1 MAEYGWALSD
11 KTQAKAHEELNERPE
26 SCSLATKAIRGQME
40 TRPDIGNITGSALLK
55 FP

>member
-11 KTQAKAHEELNERPE
+11 KTQAKAREELNESPE
-26 SCSLATKAIRGQME
+26 SCSLATDAIREQME
-40 TRPDIGNITGSALLK
+40 TRPDIGNRTGPALLR